1 MKTKLLKIISVL
13 LCVCVV
19 IALFFATTR
28 VSDITVQVVSSDVD
42 AEKVDSAL
50 EKFVGKNII
59 ALNKTEMVN
68 ALNTKCPELKV
79 TGIVKKFPN
88 QMVVQ
93 VRARNVLFAVKTS
106 EGYDF
111 IDEEGVYLGRNPLQ
125 NAFLSTTGAVYVE
138 LPVASNVPGQ
148 VYVAENG
155 YNEIRLSL
163 NTAFGLGFDGEQ
175 LSTLFQKITV
185 ENGAI
190 KFHTRSG
197 AILLMEACHVKTA
210 EKTQYLLSAFVAAS
224 DKQKLMG
231 TFVVFENADGAL
243 VVDWTEQKR

>member
-28 VSDITVQVVSSDVD
+28 VSDITVKVVSSDVD
-42 AEKVDSAL
+42 AEKVDGTL
-50 EKFVGKNII
+50 EKFLGKNII
-59 ALNKTEMVN
+59 ALNKTKVID
-68 ALNTKCPELKV
+68 ALKADCPELKV

-88 QMVVQ
+88 QIVVQ
-93 VRARNVLFAVKTS
+93 VRARNVLFAVKTP

-138 LPVASNVPGQ
+138 LPTAANVPGQ
-148 VYVAENG
+148 EYVAENG

-163 NTAFGLGFDGEQ
+163 NSAYSLGFNGEQ
-175 LSTLFQKITV
+175 LSTLLQKITV

-197 AILLMEACHVKTA
+197 AVLLMEACHVKTA
-210 EKTQYLLSAFVAAS
+210 EKTQYLFSAFVAAS

-231 TFVVFENADGAL
+231 TFVVFENAEGSL
-243 VVDWTEQKR
+243 VVDWTL